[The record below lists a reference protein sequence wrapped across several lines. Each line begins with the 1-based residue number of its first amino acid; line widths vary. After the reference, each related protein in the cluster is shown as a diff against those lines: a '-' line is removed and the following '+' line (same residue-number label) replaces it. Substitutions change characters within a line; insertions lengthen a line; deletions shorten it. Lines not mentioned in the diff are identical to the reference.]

1 MPADSAPKGKRKEDY
16 LRTVYELQRSL
27 GSVRMRDVSR
37 ALGVSMPSALEEL
50 RGLEREGLI
59 RYSRG
64 SVRLTEDA
72 ERLAE
77 RIDRRRRTLE
87 EFFEVILGADP
98 EEAERMA
105 CYLEHLISDELLG
118 RMECILRF
126 AASHGQEL
134 QELTRGHCGGDPARS
149 AKIGRA
155 RPRTREAPHNW
166 WRAGGGRL
174 GSPRHR
180 SVQRCA
186 VRGGRDGRRR
196 RPR

>member
-1 MPADSAPKGKRKEDY
+1 VPADSAPKGKRKEDY
-16 LRTVYELQRSL
+16 LRIIYELQRSL

-50 RGLEREGLI
+50 RRLEREGLI

-64 SVRLTEDA
+64 SVMLTEDA

-87 EFFEVILGADP
+87 EFFEVILGAEP

-118 RMECILRF
+118 RMERILRF

-134 QELTRGHCGGDPARS
+134 QELTRGHCAG
-149 AKIGRA
+149 I
-155 RPRTREAPHNW
+155 PRD
-166 WRAGGGRL
+166 RL
-174 GSPRHR
+174 K
-180 SVQRCA
+180 
-186 VRGGRDGRRR
+186 
-196 RPR
+196 